1 LNDGRAVLILA
12 ALTFMPAPAL
22 AQGDADNTVDARI
35 RASAD
40 AAESY
45 QGPLDG
51 SWTLVT
57 PAGQRLYAFQLVD
70 KPGGEAPLEG
80 VWRDL
85 RRPAAPGDIGMIDTL
100 TRGAGS
106 LTLGFTA
113 KPGEPAV
120 TVELKSDA
128 AGAWSGD
135 LKEGGTDTPVR
146 MRRG

>member
-1 LNDGRAVLILA
+1 LNGGRAALILT
-12 ALTFMPAPAL
+12 ALALAPAPAL
-22 AQGDADNTVDARI
+22 AQADQDNTVDARI

-57 PAGQRLYAFQLVD
+57 VTGQRLYAFELVD
-70 KPGGEAPLEG
+70 KPGGQSPLEG

-85 RRPAAPGDIGMIDTL
+85 RRPSTPGDIGMIDTL
-100 TRGAGS
+100 TRGAQS
-106 LTLGFTA
+106 LILGFTA
-113 KPGEPAV
+113 TSGAPPV

-128 AGAWSGD
+128 AGFWSGE
-135 LKEGGTDTPVR
+135 LKEGGADTQVQ

>member
-1 LNDGRAVLILA
+1 MKVGRAALVLA
-12 ALTFMPAPAL
+12 ALSLAPAPAL
-22 AQGDADNTVDARI
+22 AQASEDNTVDARI

-57 PAGQRLYAFQLVD
+57 VTGQRLYAFELVD
-70 KPGGEAPLEG
+70 KPGGQSPLEG

-85 RRPAAPGDIGMIDTL
+85 RRPPAPGDIGMIDTL
-100 TRGAGS
+100 TRGAQS
-106 LTLGFTA
+106 LTLGFAAT
-113 KPGEPAV
+113 PGAPPV

-128 AGAWSGD
+128 AGFWSGE
-135 LKEGGTDTPVR
+135 LKEGGADVQVR
-146 MRRG
+146 MKRG

>member
-1 LNDGRAVLILA
+1 LNGGRAVLILA
-12 ALTFMPAPAL
+12 ALTLMPAPAL
-22 AQGDADNTVDARI
+22 AQGGEDNTVDARI

-51 SWTLVT
+51 AWTLVT
-57 PAGQRLYAFQLVD
+57 TTGQRLYAFELVD
-70 KPGGEAPLEG
+70 KPGGQSPLEG

-100 TRGAGS
+100 TRGPQS

-113 KPGEPAV
+113 GPGEPPV

-128 AGAWSGD
+128 AGFWSGD
-135 LKEGGTDTPVR
+135 LKEGGADTKVR